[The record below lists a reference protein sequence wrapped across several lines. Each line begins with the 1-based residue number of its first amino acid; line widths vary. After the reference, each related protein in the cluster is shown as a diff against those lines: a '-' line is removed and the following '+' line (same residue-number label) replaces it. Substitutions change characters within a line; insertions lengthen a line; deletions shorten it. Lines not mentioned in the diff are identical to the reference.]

1 MVAQID
7 GRFTKRTKL
16 KAYTRYLSY
25 ALYEGRPL
33 TTKGQWINPLV
44 FSLYKLQEVLPT
56 AKEVQS
62 PVFILGTG
70 RSGTTILGVTLGIHR
85 DVGFLNEPKAMW
97 SHLYNNEDIIGSYQD
112 KVGQYYLDE
121 SDVTEALKLKARKL
135 YGNYLRFSLSNRVV
149 DKYPELIFR
158 IPFVKGIFPDAK
170 FLFLYRNGWDTCHS
184 IKHWSERLGL
194 EKNDETHNW
203 WGKNNRKWYALCEQV
218 LLHDK
223 ELSKHY
229 EVIKEYTDH
238 VSMAAVEWILTMKQ
252 GIKIMDQD
260 CVLPVKYEQFVSDPT
275 FRSQILN
282 FCNLS
287 EDQNFNGYCKEVLK
301 MPSKKEP
308 VILPDEIADEFNR
321 IMKLLGYE

>member
-7 GRFTKRTKL
+7 KKFISKSYK
-16 KAYTRYLSY
+16 KVYTRFLSY
-25 ALYEGRPL
+25 LIYEGRPL
-33 TTKGQWINPLV
+33 TTKGQWFNPFV
-44 FSLYKLQEVLPT
+44 FFSFKLQEVLPT
-56 AKEVQS
+56 AKAVQS

-85 DVGFLNEPKAMW
+85 DVGFLNEPKALW
-97 SHLYNNEDIIGSYQD
+97 SHLYGNEDIIGSYQD

-121 SDVTEALKLKARKL
+121 SDVTETLKNKAKNI
-135 YGNYLRFSLSNRVV
+135 YGNYLRFSLSDRVV

-158 IPFVKGIFPDAK
+158 VPFVKEIFPDAK

-194 EKNDETHNW
+194 EKNDEIHNW
-203 WGKNNRKWYALCEQV
+203 WGKDNRKWHALCEQV

-223 ELSKHY
+223 ELAKHY

-238 VSMAAVEWILTMKQ
+238 VYMAAVEWILTMKQ
-252 GIKIMDQD
+252 GLSLSQNSD
-260 CVLPVKYEQFVSDPT
+260 VFAVKYEQFVADKS
-275 FRSQILN
+275 FRNDILK
-282 FCNLS
+282 FCDLS
-287 EDQNFNGYCKEVLK
+287 PDTNFNDYCSEVLK
-301 MPSKKEP
+301 PPKKKNP
-308 VILPDEIADEFNR
+308 VELPIEISEEFNR